1 MTARVGGLRE
11 KVAAPE
17 GLHAGTEFVLI
28 GGRALQWKGADV
40 VPLGVQW
47 EWSAANRRMAPRQRQ
62 GTRDNRQR
70 R

>member
-40 VPLGVQW
+40 VPLGVVGVVSGQ
-47 EWSAANRRMAPRQRQ
+47 SPDGAPPAS
-62 GTRDNRQR
+62 GDP
-70 R
+70 